1 MLHPTIRCDIPSS
14 RHEEETMPTRKP
26 KDPELAQAV
35 QNLRDAAQH
44 VRNAVQGRVD
54 KLRGV
59 AAAEIRK
66 AKASLLKKTGVAQ
79 DRVDA
84 VLKTTE
90 DRLHKAFVGAQNAL
104 DKAVQQA
111 EKRSVATASAVSKRA
126 AAKPAAKKA
135 ARKAVPAKKARATK

>member
-1 MLHPTIRCDIPSS
+1 
-14 RHEEETMPTRKP
+14 MPTRKP

-54 KLRGV
+54 
-59 AAAEIRK
+59 
-66 AKASLLKKTGVAQ
+66 T
-79 DRVDA
+79 

-90 DRLHKAFVGAQNAL
+90 ERLHKAFVGAQNAL

-111 EKRSVATASAVSKRA
+111 EKRSVATASAVSKRTA
-126 AAKPAAKKA
+126 AAMPAAKKA
-135 ARKAVPAKKARATK
+135 ARNAATAKKTRTTKS

>member
-1 MLHPTIRCDIPSS
+1 
-14 RHEEETMPTRKP
+14 MPTRKP

-66 AKASLLKKTGVAQ
+66 AKAALLKKTGVAQ
-79 DRVDA
+79 DRVDT

-90 DRLHKAFVGAQNAL
+90 ERLHKAFVGAQNAL

-111 EKRSVATASAVSKRA
+111 EKRSVATASAVSKRTA
-126 AAKPAAKKA
+126 AAMPAAKKA
-135 ARKAVPAKKARATK
+135 ARNAATAKKTRTTKS

>member
-1 MLHPTIRCDIPSS
+1 
-14 RHEEETMPTRKP
+14 MPTRKP

-35 QNLRDAAQH
+35 QNLREAAQH

-79 DRVDA
+79 DRVDS

-90 DRLHKAFVGAQNAL
+90 DRLHKAFIGAQAAL

-126 AAKPAAKKA
+126 AAAMPAAKKA
-135 ARKAVPAKKARATK
+135 ARKTPARKARATKA

>member
-1 MLHPTIRCDIPSS
+1 
-14 RHEEETMPTRKP
+14 MPTRKP

-35 QNLRDAAQH
+35 QNLREAAQH

-59 AAAEIRK
+59 ASAEIRK
-66 AKASLLKKTGVAQ
+66 AKASLLRKTGVAQ
-79 DRVDA
+79 DRVDS

-90 DRLHKAFVGAQNAL
+90 ARLHKAFVGAQNAL

-111 EKRSVATASAVSKRA
+111 EKRSVSTASAVSRRA
-126 AAKPAAKKA
+126 ASMPVAKKA
-135 ARKAVPAKKARATK
+135 ARKAAPAKRARAAK

>member
-1 MLHPTIRCDIPSS
+1 MV
-14 RHEEETMPTRKP
+14 TRKP

-35 QNLRDAAQH
+35 ASLREAAQH

-59 AAAEIRK
+59 AATEIRK

-79 DRVDA
+79 DRVDT

-90 DRLHKAFVGAQNAL
+90 ERLHKAFVGAQNAL

-111 EKRSVATASAVSKRA
+111 ERRSVATASAVSKRA
-126 AAKPAAKKA
+126 KAAPAAKKAAKKA
-135 ARKAVPAKKARATK
+135 ARKAPAKKAPVAKA

>member
-1 MLHPTIRCDIPSS
+1 
-14 RHEEETMPTRKP
+14 MPTRKP
-26 KDPELAQAV
+26 QDPELAQAV
-35 QNLRDAAQH
+35 RNLRDAAQH

-79 DRVDA
+79 DRVDS

-90 DRLHKAFVGAQNAL
+90 DRLHRAFVGAQNAL
-104 DKAVQQA
+104 DKAVLQA
-111 EKRSVATASAVSKRA
+111 ERRSVATASAVRKRA
-126 AAKPAAKKA
+126 GAAKAAAPRAARKA
-135 ARKAVPAKKARATK
+135 ARKAAPAKKAPAKKARAPRS

>member
-1 MLHPTIRCDIPSS
+1 
-14 RHEEETMPTRKP
+14 MPTRKP

-35 QNLRDAAQH
+35 QNLREAAQH

-59 AAAEIRK
+59 AATEIRK
-66 AKASLLKKTGVAQ
+66 AKSSLLKKTGVAQ

-90 DRLHKAFVGAQNAL
+90 ERLHKAFVGAQNAL

-111 EKRSVATASAVSKRA
+111 ERRSVATASAVSRRA
-126 AAKPAAKKA
+126 AAAAPAAKKA
-135 ARKAVPAKKARATK
+135 PRKAPAKKAGAAKP